1 MNEPASLLSWLRLMG
16 GSSASWA
23 PFTLNLL
30 CGDGHVLNMDTQVW
44 SGHAECCTVINS
56 HWQCLWTRPNL
67 LLKTLCSFFVPWL
80 YKASQWSKGTG
91 CLWNLF
97 SSFQLS
103 SCMTL
108 CTLSVPAG
116 LRSCKCWCCSQCVSP
131 CVQVSV
137 LHVYCTCPPVLL
149 AGTLSSSFVSS
160 WQRAALSGWMW
171 VQHRWYIIDSIGSP
185 VLTLDTWAR
194 IRAGQMVYIR
204 NIYLN
209 AYLWS

>member
-23 PFTLNLL
+23 PFTLNMQSAALPL
-30 CGDGHVLNMDTQVW
+30 TAIGDAYERTLTWFCGRLRVRSSSLGYIKPVNEVKEAGW
-44 SGHAECCTVINS
+44 
-56 HWQCLWTRPNL
+56 
-67 LLKTLCSFFVPWL
+67 
-80 YKASQWSKGTG
+80 
-91 CLWNLF
+91 LWNLF
-97 SSFQLS
+97 GSFQLS
-103 SCMTL
+103 SCVTV

-131 CVQVSV
+131 CVNVSV

-185 VLTLDTWAR
+185 ELTLVLPLHP
-194 IRAGQMVYIR
+194 IFV
-204 NIYLN
+204 
-209 AYLWS
+209 